1 MGGDLK
7 SLLGVYGF
15 LEESM
20 AVFYIAEVTLA
31 LDYLHKHNI
40 VHRDLKPDNM
50 LISRTGHV
58 KLTDFGLSKIE
69 VNRGI
74 MFFIYFNILAY
85 KWVKHLIFV
94 HLSTHW
100 RNKTCCNKCVLIL
113 YIINIFMLILNKF
126 LIIMFDSNHT
136 FQIFFQTWR
145 SQTL

>member
-1 MGGDLK
+1 MVGGDLK

-74 MFFIYFNILAY
+74 MFFIYFNIITY
-85 KWVKHLIFV
+85 
-94 HLSTHW
+94 
-100 RNKTCCNKCVLIL
+100 RNGF
-113 YIINIFMLILNKF
+113 NI
-126 LIIMFDSNHT
+126 
-136 FQIFFQTWR
+136 
-145 SQTL
+145 

>member
-1 MGGDLK
+1 MVGGDMK

-20 AVFYIAEVTLA
+20 AVFYVAEVVLA

-69 VNRGI
+69 IHRGI
-74 MFFIYFNILAY
+74 FHYIKSLNISM
-85 KWVKHLIFV
+85 VSPF
-94 HLSTHW
+94 SP
-100 RNKTCCNKCVLIL
+100 
-113 YIINIFMLILNKF
+113 
-126 LIIMFDSNHT
+126 
-136 FQIFFQTWR
+136 
-145 SQTL
+145 

>member
-74 MFFIYFNILAY
+74 MFFIYFNIITY
-85 KWVKHLIFV
+85 
-94 HLSTHW
+94 
-100 RNKTCCNKCVLIL
+100 RNGF
-113 YIINIFMLILNKF
+113 NI
-126 LIIMFDSNHT
+126 
-136 FQIFFQTWR
+136 
-145 SQTL
+145 